1 MLKKIWKSIFFFIIV
16 LSSFSTSASATCL
29 KEGDKVSL
37 TGVVSEKLYYGPPN
51 WGEDKANDEKLHE
64 WILHL
69 KQPLT
74 CVIDADTDNQSWN
87 QDVQLIMRYSNDY
100 KVNKNLLGKTVSID
114 GVIFLAETGYHMTP
128 VLLDDAKFE
137 VAGK

>member
-1 MLKKIWKSIFFFIIV
+1 MLKEIWKSIFCFMIV
-16 LSSFSTSASATCL
+16 FSSFSASATCL

-37 TGVVSEKLYYGPPN
+37 TGVVGEKLYYGPPG
-51 WGEDKANDEKLHE
+51 WGENKANDEKLHE

-74 CVIDADTDNQSWN
+74 CVTDADTDNQNWN
-87 QDVQLIMRYSNDY
+87 HDVQLIMRDSNDY
-100 KVNKNLLGKTVSID
+100 KTNKSLLGKIVSID

>member
-1 MLKKIWKSIFFFIIV
+1 MLKEIWKSIFCFMIV
-16 LSSFSTSASATCL
+16 FSSFSASATCL
-29 KEGDKVSL
+29 MEGDKVSL
-37 TGVVSEKLYYGPPN
+37 TGVVSEKLYYGPPG

-69 KQPLT
+69 KHPLT
-74 CVIDADTDNQSWN
+74 CVTDADTDNQNWN
-87 QDVQLIMRYSNDY
+87 QDVQLIMRDSNDY
-100 KVNKNLLGKTVSID
+100 KANKSLLGKVVSID

>member
-16 LSSFSTSASATCL
+16 LSSFSASATCL
-29 KEGDKVSL
+29 KEGDKVIL
-37 TGVVSEKLYYGPPN
+37 TGVVSEKLYYGPPR

-74 CVIDADTDNQSWN
+74 CVIDADTDNQIWN
-87 QDVQLIMRYSNDY
+87 QDVQLIMRDSNDY
-100 KVNKNLLGKTVSID
+100 KVNKNLLGKNVSIE

-128 VLLDDAKFE
+128 VLLDGARFK

>member
-1 MLKKIWKSIFFFIIV
+1 MLKKILESIYCLVIV
-16 LSSFSTSASATCL
+16 FSSFGASATCL
-29 KEGDKVSL
+29 KAGDKINL
-37 TGVVSEKLYYGPPN
+37 TGVVSEKLYYGPPG
-51 WGEDKANDEKLHE
+51 WGEDKTHDEKLHE

-87 QDVQLIMRYSNDY
+87 QDVQLIMRDSNDY
-100 KVNKNLLGKTVSID
+100 KVNKNLLGKIVSID

>member
-1 MLKKIWKSIFFFIIV
+1 MLKIFLNIV
-16 LSSFSTSASATCL
+16 FLFVITFSGFSSFAACL

-37 TGVVSEKLYYGPPN
+37 TGIVSERLYYGPPG
-51 WGEDKANDEKLHE
+51 WGEDKEHDEKLHE

-74 CVIDADTDNQSWN
+74 CVIDANTDSLDWN
-87 QDVQLIMRYSNDY
+87 KDVQLIMRDNNDY
-100 KVNKNLLGKTVSID
+100 KVNENFLGKMVSVN

-128 VLLDDAKFE
+128 VLLDDVIFTIVDE
-137 VAGK
+137 

>member
-1 MLKKIWKSIFFFIIV
+1 MLKEIWKSIFCFIIV
-16 LSSFSTSASATCL
+16 LSGFSASATCL

-37 TGVVSEKLYYGPPN
+37 TGVVSEELYYGPPG
-51 WGEDKANDEKLHE
+51 WGEDKINDEKLYE

-74 CVIDADTDNQSWN
+74 CVIDADTDNQNWN
-87 QDVQLIMRYSNDY
+87 QDVQLIMHDSNEY
-100 KVNKNLLGKTVSID
+100 KVNKNLLGKSVTID

-128 VLLDDAKFE
+128 VLLDDARFE
-137 VAGK
+137 VASK